1 MKIAFICTGNSARS
15 QIAEGFA
22 RHLAKETGKDIEV
35 YSAGSQPAGYVHKLA
50 VKVMEEVGIDISR
63 HRSKSLDDIPLNEL
77 DLVITLCDSAR
88 RECPVVPGAK
98 TEHWGI
104 PDPAGKGLY
113 AFRWVRD
120 EIGRRV
126 KELIERL

>member
-22 RHLAKETGKDIEV
+22 RHFAREMGKDVEV

-50 VKVMEEVGIDISR
+50 IEVMKEVGIDISH
-63 HRSKSLDDIPLNEL
+63 HRSKSLEEIPLSDL
-77 DLVITLCDSAR
+77 DLVITLCDSAKN
-88 RECPVVPGAK
+88 ECPVVPGAK

-104 PDPAGKGLY
+104 PDPAGRGFY

-120 EIGRRV
+120 EIGKRV